1 MPLHNLTRFP
11 RLEFIGAPTPLEYL
25 PRFSD
30 YLGREIFIKRDDVT
44 PMAMGGNKLR
54 KLEFLAADALR
65 EGAETLITAGAIQ
78 SNHVRQTAAVAA
90 KLGLHCVALLENPIG
105 TTAENYLTNGNRLL
119 LDLFNTQIEMCD
131 ALTDPNAQLEEL
143 ATRVEAQGFRPYV
156 IPVGGSNALGALGYV
171 ESALEIAQQCEGAVN
186 ISSVVVASGSAGTH
200 AGLAVGLEQLM
211 PESEDA
217 LTDPNAQLE
226 ELATRVEAQGFRPY
240 VIPVG
245 GSNALGALGYVESA
259 LEIAQQ
265 CEGAVNISSV
275 VVASGSAGTHAGLA
289 VGLEQLMPESEL
301 IGVTVSR
308 SVADQLPKVVNLQ
321 QAIAK
326 ELELTASAEILLW
339 DDYFA
344 PGYGVPNDEG
354 MEAVK
359 LLARLE
365 GILLDPVYTGKAMAG
380 LIDGISQKRFKDE
393 GPILFIHTG
402 GAPALFAYHPHV

>member
-1 MPLHNLTRFP
+1 MTKKGAFTSAFFIYAFSACIIRKSQQHTSEAVMPLHNLTRFP

-65 EGAETLITAGAIQ
+65 EGADTLITAGAIQ

-119 LDLFNTQIEMCD
+119 LDLFNTQIEMCE

-200 AGLAVGLEQLM
+200 AGLAVGLE
-211 PESEDA
+211 
-217 LTDPNAQLE
+217 
-226 ELATRVEAQGFRPY
+226 
-240 VIPVG
+240 
-245 GSNALGALGYVESA
+245 
-259 LEIAQQ
+259 
-265 CEGAVNISSV
+265 
-275 VVASGSAGTHAGLA
+275 H
-289 VGLEQLMPESEL
+289 LMPESEL

-308 SVADQLPKVVNLQ
+308 STADVKIIMLTVHTENPLPAKVMQAGAAGYLSKGAAPQEVVSAIRSVYSGQRYIASDIAQQMALSQIEPEKTESPFASLSERELQIMLMITKGQKVNEISEQLNLSPKTVNSYRYRMFSKLN
-321 QAIAK
+321 IHGDV
-326 ELELTASAEILLW
+326 ELTHLAIRHGLCNAETLS
-339 DDYFA
+339 
-344 PGYGVPNDEG
+344 
-354 MEAVK
+354 
-359 LLARLE
+359 
-365 GILLDPVYTGKAMAG
+365 
-380 LIDGISQKRFKDE
+380 SQ
-393 GPILFIHTG
+393 
-402 GAPALFAYHPHV
+402 

>member
-1 MPLHNLTRFP
+1 MSLQNLTRFP

-30 YLGREIFIKRDDVT
+30 YLGRDIFIKRDDVT

-65 EGAETLITAGAIQ
+65 EGADTLITAGAIQ

-105 TTAENYLTNGNRLL
+105 TQAENYLTNGNRLL
-119 LDLFNTQIEMCD
+119 LDLFNVQVEMVD
-131 ALTDPNAQLEEL
+131 ALTDPAAQLDEL
-143 ATRVEAQGFRPYV
+143 AARLEAQGFRPYV

-171 ESALEIAQQCEGAVN
+171 ESALEIAQQCEGAVSL
-186 ISSVVVASGSAGTH
+186 SSVVVASGSAGTH
-200 AGLAVGLEQLM
+200 AGFAVGLEQLM
-211 PESEDA
+211 PD
-217 LTDPNAQLE
+217 
-226 ELATRVEAQGFRPY
+226 V
-240 VIPVG
+240 
-245 GSNALGALGYVESA
+245 
-259 LEIAQQ
+259 
-265 CEGAVNISSV
+265 
-275 VVASGSAGTHAGLA
+275 
-289 VGLEQLMPESEL
+289 EL

-308 SVADQLPKVVNLQ
+308 SVADQKPKVVTLQ
-321 QAIAK
+321 QAVAEQLALQAK
-326 ELELTASAEILLW
+326 AEILLW

-344 PGYGVPNDEG
+344 PGYGTPNDEG

-380 LIDGISQKRFKDE
+380 LIDGIARKRFKDE
-393 GPILFIHTG
+393 GPILFVHTG